1 MRALWL
7 LALFEAVVAFRT
19 TRGLHSQVSFARFA
33 KDKMTGDAP
42 KGFGKA
48 PAPAPTAPMA
58 STSEPAAEETTAATK
73 KSGASNDDI
82 DAILQKYGVKDDKA
96 AKARAKAKADSERG
110 GAKGK
115 DAPFGEGII
124 AKLDTATQQK
134 FDSILI
140 TGVSISLGFVIL
152 CGIGI
157 SAGAIEV
164 VFKDI
169 TIPDAMDSFI
179 TNFLT
184 PAFTPAL
191 GVFFFFSIT
200 FGLFKFAQISS
211 DQTVYREP

>member
-1 MRALWL
+1 MIVTPRDI
-7 LALFEAVVAFRT
+7 VVSVF
-19 TRGLHSQVSFARFA
+19 L
-33 KDKMTGDAP
+33 
-42 KGFGKA
+42 
-48 PAPAPTAPMA
+48 
-58 STSEPAAEETTAATK
+58 TSC
-73 KSGASNDDI
+73 
-82 DAILQKYGVKDDKA
+82 V
-96 AKARAKAKADSERG
+96 
-110 GAKGK
+110 
-115 DAPFGEGII
+115 
-124 AKLDTATQQK
+124 
-134 FDSILI
+134 
-140 TGVSISLGFVIL
+140 ISLVLTRTQREHIVWTEAKRL
-152 CGIGI
+152 

>member
-1 MRALWL
+1 MKALLL
-7 LALFEAVVAFRT
+7 LALVGAVSAFRP

-33 KDKMTGDAP
+33 KG

-48 PAPAPTAPMA
+48 PAPATTSPVA
-58 STSEPAAEETTAATK
+58 STTETTLIAEETTTAK
-73 KSGASNDDI
+73 KTSGASNDDI

-110 GAKGK
+110 AKGK

-134 FDSILI
+134 FDNILI

-200 FGLFKFAQISS
+200 VGLFKFAQISS